1 MMKMTEEELNTQ
13 LYVRMFEEQ
22 ERFRDELLGMSPQD
36 ILDNAYKYVMREDLL
51 LALEYNDLSEKQCRA
66 LLKTETP
73 LADLFERWSKYEGS
87 HMKEVWDVIQ
97 SHADEAIRKDFLRSR
112 REER

>member
-1 MMKMTEEELNTQ
+1 MTEEELNAL
-13 LYVRMFEEQ
+13 LYERMFEEQ

-51 LALEYNDLSEKQCRA
+51 FSLEYNDLSEKQCRA
-66 LLKTETP
+66 LLKSETP
-73 LADLFERWSKYEGS
+73 LADLFERWENHEGG
-87 HMKEVWDVIQ
+87 HMEEVWDVIQ
-97 SHADEAIRKDFLRSR
+97 YHANEIMREDFLRSR